1 MNTKWRKCIEL
12 MLKGDMNQKQIAKE
26 LKVTEQTIINW
37 KKDERFQEL
46 KFKMEREV
54 LKNMTSKAFRTL
66 NELLDSES
74 DTVRFYAVRDIL
86 DRSGHKAVDIS
97 EVTSKSEVNVVNNPL
112 TELSSEELIAFIAK
126 ADDEDEDK

>member
-1 MNTKWRKCIEL
+1 
-12 MLKGDMNQKQIAKE
+12 MLKGDMNQKQIAKA

-66 NELLDSES
+66 NELLDSDS
-74 DTVRFYAVRDIL
+74 DTVRYYAVRDIL
-86 DRSGHKAVDIS
+86 DRAGHKAVDVS
-97 EVTSKSEVNVVNNPL
+97 EVTSKSEVNIKNNPL
-112 TELSSEELIAFIAK
+112 QDLSTEDIKKLIDK
-126 ADDEDEDK
+126 DED

>member
-1 MNTKWRKCIEL
+1 MLSGEL
-12 MLKGDMNQKQIAKE
+12 NQKQIAGK
-26 LKVTEQTIINW
+26 LKVSEQTIINW

-112 TELSSEELIAFIAK
+112 TELSAEELIAFIAK